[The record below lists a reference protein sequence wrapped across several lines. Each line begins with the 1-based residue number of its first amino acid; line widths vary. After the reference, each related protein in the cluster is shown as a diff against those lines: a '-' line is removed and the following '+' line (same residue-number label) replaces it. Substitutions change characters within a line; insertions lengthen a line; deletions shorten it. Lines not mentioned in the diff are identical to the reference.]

1 MTNKKQKENA
11 EERIEKI
18 LAQVR
23 PYIQM
28 HGGDVYLQ
36 SLKNGVLTLKI
47 SGACAHCSLSDITY
61 NKMIGGIIRE
71 EVPEIKDLIIEN

>member
-1 MTNKKQKENA
+1 MKTKIQKESA

-18 LAQVR
+18 LTQVR

-36 SLKNGVLTLKI
+36 NVKDGVVTLKVT
-47 SGACAHCSLSDITY
+47 GACVGCSLSDLTY